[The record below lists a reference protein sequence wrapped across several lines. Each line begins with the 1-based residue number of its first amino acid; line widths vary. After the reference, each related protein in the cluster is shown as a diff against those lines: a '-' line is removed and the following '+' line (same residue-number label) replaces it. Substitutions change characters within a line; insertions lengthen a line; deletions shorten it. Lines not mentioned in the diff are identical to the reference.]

1 MDLGNPLEETAQIS
15 PRLMKMNEQVVFS
28 DAHFHLDLFDN
39 PATVVADARKAGI
52 GIMITAGSDAAS
64 NLRMLELCRED
75 VYGVAGISP
84 DFSSADFSRI
94 GELAELV
101 KMNRNIV
108 GFGEIG
114 LDATAIEKAGMEKQR
129 AAFVMQLDIAREL
142 GVPVVVHARRALGAA
157 MEILEKEEMER
168 VVFHYFEGDEK
179 EARIIE
185 RRGWLIS
192 VPPVESSRRKRAI
205 KEVELDSLVVE
216 SDSPA
221 VGRSPADV
229 LFALERI
236 ALLKGISTD
245 EVGER
250 VTKTIK
256 EYFYI

>member
-1 MDLGNPLEETAQIS
+1 MGNPLEDTAQLS
-15 PRLMKMNEQVVFS
+15 SRLMNMEEQIMLS

-39 PATVVADARKAGI
+39 PADVVAQARRAGL
-52 GIMITAGSDAAS
+52 GIMITAGSDSAS
-64 NLRMLELCRED
+64 NLRMLELARWC

-84 DFSSADFSRI
+84 DFSSVDFSRI
-94 GELAELV
+94 GELGDIV
-101 KMNRNIV
+101 RMNRNIV
-108 GFGEIG
+108 GVGEIG
-114 LDATAIEKAGMEKQR
+114 LDATVMEKAGMEMQR
-129 AAFVMQLDIAREL
+129 KAFVMQLGIAREL
-142 GVPVVVHARRALGAA
+142 GVPVVVHARKALGAI

-168 VVFHYFEGDEK
+168 VVFHYFEGDER

-185 RRGWLIS
+185 KKGWLIS

-205 KEVELDSLVVE
+205 KEVELESLVVE

-221 VGRSPADV
+221 VGKNPGEV
-229 LFALERI
+229 VIALERI
-236 ALLKGISTD
+236 ALLKGVPTD